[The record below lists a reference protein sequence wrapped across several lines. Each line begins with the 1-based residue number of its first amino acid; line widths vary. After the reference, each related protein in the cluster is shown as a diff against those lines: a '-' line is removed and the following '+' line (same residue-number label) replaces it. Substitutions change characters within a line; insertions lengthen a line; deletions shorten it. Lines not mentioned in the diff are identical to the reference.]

1 MIYLLDTNICIDM
14 MKRRLASLVQR
25 LGALHRGDLGMSM
38 ITYAELRVGIEKNV
52 NSRAQNEKA
61 LELFEQRVPCLPFDQ
76 AAANAYGVLRAMVP
90 DRRRNAMDRLIAAH
104 AISLNAVLVTNNTKD
119 FEDYPGLV
127 VENWVANTGS

>member
-1 MIYLLDTNICIDM
+1 MIYLLDTNICIYM
-14 MKRRLASLVQR
+14 IQRRPASLVQR
-25 LGALHRGDLGMSM
+25 LGAFNRGDLGLSM

-52 NSRAQNEKA
+52 HSRTQNEKA

-76 AAANAYGVLRAMVP
+76 AAANAYGILRAMVP

-104 AISLNAVLVTNNTKD
+104 TISLNAILVTNNTED

-127 VENWVANTGS
+127 VENWVADP

>member
-14 MKRRLASLVQR
+14 MKRRYASLVQR

-61 LELFEQRVPCLPFDQ
+61 LELFEQRVPGLPFDQ
-76 AAANAYGVLRAMVP
+76 AAANAYGILRAMVP

-104 AISLNAVLVTNNTKD
+104 AISLNAVLVTNNTQD

-127 VENWVANTGS
+127 VENWVAST